1 LSEEGS
7 FVAGDWGTSH
17 LRLFLCDAQGKVL
30 DSATGPGIGAS
41 DGRCAEIFDSLAS
54 KWGTQL
60 PAVLCGMV
68 GSNIGWIQAP
78 YAACPAT
85 LAEIAGRSASVR
97 DGRIR
102 IVPGLSC
109 RNHFAAP
116 DFMRGE
122 ETQILGALALEPALR
137 QGRQLLCLP
146 GTHTK
151 WAVLNDGVVSEFLT
165 APTGELFNLLSSH
178 SVLVRERGEV
188 TVDAFRKGLAQFAR
202 FPAAQLLHR
211 LFECRS
217 RSLAG
222 ELVPLHG
229 DMPQGRRD
237 GVMLRFRSG
246 RAKLLVA
253 TNVAARGLD
262 ISHVS
267 HVFSYDVPDDPE
279 EYTHRIGRTGRVDR
293 TGIAFTFV
301 SHRDLGRIDE
311 IEKATGAVIERL
323 SLADIGKQPLAP
335 NPVSAVPA
343 PAAAEAPAPSVPAAA
358 ERAVPAPVSNGAT
371 ATNGNAEPRAATRLF
386 VGAGRRHG
394 ASREDVA
401 GLVNATGVEPLSHPI
416 AVIRELA
423 LRLREDK
430 ATETDHRDEYQK
442 CAPATQDG
450 LYLVPKVIE

>member
-30 DSATGPGIGAS
+30 DSATGPGIAGS

-188 TVDAFRKGLAQFAR
+188 TVDAFRKGLAQFAQ

-222 ELVPLHG
+222 EL
-229 DMPQGRRD
+229 MPRD
-237 GVMLRFRSG
+237 AAAFLSG
-246 RAKLLVA
+246 LLVA
-253 TNVAARGLD
+253 SDIAGAVAALGPTTTVYLIGSPDLTRLYADGLGHYGLGHFGLGQ
-262 ISHVS
+262 SH
-267 HVFSYDVPDDPE
+267 
-279 EYTHRIGRTGRVDR
+279 
-293 TGIAFTFV
+293 A
-301 SHRDLGRIDE
+301 IDGS
-311 IEKATGAVIERL
+311 AA
-323 SLADIGKQPLAP
+323 SLAGLAQIRRQL
-335 NPVSAVPA
+335 V
-343 PAAAEAPAPSVPAAA
+343 
-358 ERAVPAPVSNGAT
+358 T
-371 ATNGNAEPRAATRLF
+371 HGN
-386 VGAGRRHG
+386 
-394 ASREDVA
+394 
-401 GLVNATGVEPLSHPI
+401 
-416 AVIRELA
+416 
-423 LRLREDK
+423 
-430 ATETDHRDEYQK
+430 
-442 CAPATQDG
+442 
-450 LYLVPKVIE
+450 